1 MASPAPANDLK
12 TMLEDYRRA
21 FDRKDAAACAAF
33 FAEEATL
40 RFLSGS
46 YSGRPAIEEWHQDRF
61 AADVSIVHLDE
72 VIVEGDTVV
81 AHAVASSRRLRL
93 FRINQLKGTATF
105 RVEQGRFVEAS
116 FSPRK
121 GVLSHLDWQFR

>member
-1 MASPAPANDLK
+1 MTSPAPMHDLK
-12 TMLEDYRRA
+12 AMLEAYRRA
-21 FDRKDAAACAAF
+21 FDSKDATACAGF
-33 FAEEATL
+33 FAEDASL

-46 YSGRPAIEEWHQDRF
+46 YSGRPAIEEWHKDRF
-61 AADVSIVHLDE
+61 AADVSVVHLDE

-105 RVEQGRFVEAS
+105 RVAQGQFVEAS